1 MLVAQHKTSSR
12 LFCGVLPFSHDRA
25 IIMNYRIDLVVLS
38 HSFYQTEFFTHIQKP
53 KEASHSRLAALGQ
66 FLRDPAGVDE
76 ELYVFLAKKIVRE
89 YVPRWSMDHDLIK
102 DRYRSCWI

>member
-1 MLVAQHKTSSR
+1 
-12 LFCGVLPFSHDRA
+12 
-25 IIMNYRIDLVVLS
+25 MNYRIDLVVLS

-76 ELYVFLAKKIVRE
+76 ELYVFLAKKVVRE
-89 YVPRWSMDHDLIK
+89 YVPRWRMDHDLIERQVPLLLDIRK
-102 DRYRSCWI
+102 INGSSSFLRNATVGLKPLCT